1 MPNQQNE
8 KLEVLYRDDTYP
20 ITSHE
25 SKLRSSRFTLYAK
38 WALLPVLMAVPFVSE
53 IIDSYTRRVLAFSD
67 PSDWPIICIE
77 MILLGVIGIYLTR
90 KNHERDK
97 TFSALAFSENRYRH
111 LFENSIDSIT
121 ITAPDGE
128 LLEANDAFFNLFGY
142 SRDGL
147 ENFNILQLYV
157 NADDR
162 SRFREKV
169 ENRGSVKDFQV
180 RRRKKDGTEI
190 VCELSATLRRDD
202 EGHILGYQTILR
214 DITKRKQ
221 AEQALRTLHVELEQR
236 VA

>member
-1 MPNQQNE
+1 MSNQENS
-8 KLEVLYRDDTYP
+8 KLEVPSRDGTDFTK
-20 ITSHE
+20 TRE
-25 SKLRSSRFTLYAK
+25 SKLRWSRFTPYAK
-38 WALLPVLMAVPFVSE
+38 WALLPVLMAVPVVSE

-97 TFSALAFSENRYRH
+97 TFSALAHSESRYRH

-128 LLEANDAFFNLFGY
+128 LLEANDAYFNLFGY
-142 SRDGL
+142 SKDEL
-147 ENFNILQLYV
+147 DNFNILQLYV

-162 SRFREKV
+162 LRFREKV
-169 ENRGSVKDFQV
+169 ENQGSVKDFEV

-190 VCELSATLRRDD
+190 MCELSATLRTGRRGSHSWIPDNPSR
-202 EGHILGYQTILR
+202 HY
-214 DITKRKQ
+214 
-221 AEQALRTLHVELEQR
+221 
-236 VA
+236 